1 MLLRKQS
8 TASLQKANFSL
19 CINTLL
25 EGGVVA
31 LPTETVYGLAS
42 LALDPDAVA
51 KIYRLK
57 GRPSTNPLI
66 VHVLN
71 LEQAMEISY
80 PDTICKLLCRK
91 FWPGPLTLIIPKKKV
106 VPNNVTAGLG
116 TVAIRSPSHP
126 LFRKVLKS
134 TGKPLA
140 APSANPYSTVS
151 PTSAEEVV
159 NSFGSACPPVLD
171 GGKCKI
177 GLESTVLDL
186 TCETPTI
193 LRPGPISR
201 TAVEKVI
208 GRKLANPTEIFK
220 SGIPRKS
227 PGLSDKHYAPE
238 TPVRL
243 YPSIKSLLELA
254 PSSSENLIIIPSK
267 EFLPSLD
274 SYSATVMTLSENG
287 DSLEIGRNLYATL
300 KKADLLKKKIVHL
313 SLLEETDGM
322 TEAINDRLRRASC
335 S

>member
-1 MLLRKQS
+1 LD
-8 TASLQKANFSL
+8 
-19 CINTLL
+19 
-25 EGGVVA
+25 GGVVA
-31 LPTETVYGLAS
+31 LPTETVYGLAC

-51 KIYRLK
+51 KVYRLK

-106 VPNNVTAGLG
+106 VPDNVTAGLE

-126 LFRKVLKS
+126 LFRKVLQS

-151 PTSAEEVV
+151 PTSADEVMH
-159 NSFGSACPPVLD
+159 SFGNTCPPVLD
-171 GGKCKI
+171 GGKCEI

-201 TAVEKVI
+201 TDVEKVI
-208 GRKLANPTEIFK
+208 GRKLVNPTETFK
-220 SGIPRKS
+220 SGSPRKS
-227 PGLSDKHYAPE
+227 PGLSAKHYAPE

-243 YPSIKSLLELA
+243 YPSVKSLLKLA

-274 SYSATVMTLSENG
+274 SYSATVMTFSENG
-287 DSLEIGRNLYATL
+287 DSMEIGRNLYSTL
-300 KKADLLKKKIVHL
+300 KKADLSKKKTIHL
-313 SLLEETDGM
+313 PMLEETDGM